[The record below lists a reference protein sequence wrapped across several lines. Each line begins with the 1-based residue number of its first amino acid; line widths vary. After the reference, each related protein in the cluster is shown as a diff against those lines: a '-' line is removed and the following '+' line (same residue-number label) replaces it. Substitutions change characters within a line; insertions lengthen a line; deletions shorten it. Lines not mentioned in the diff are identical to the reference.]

1 MKIKHHENRH
11 AHRKEEEGEVVV
23 KDVAEKKELKDVEKQ
38 SVELSVEDI
47 VEKKELK
54 KDADNKL
61 NL

>member
-1 MKIKHHENRH
+1 MMKIKHHENRH
-11 AHRKEEEGEVVV
+11 AHRKEEEEVVV